1 MQKVSL
7 CNTYYMPILE
17 LSQGLSVVIPAFNE
31 GDDLAVT
38 IKSALKAFEH
48 TPIPFEILVVED
60 GSKNLHPEFQLMR
73 NVRYIEKNHSG
84 RIETIF
90 HGINLAKNQ
99 NVLVIGARVRLREDA
114 LQQLMQLNEHYPTA
128 RFWNGMIHLLNT
140 ELPHVSIWETLVR
153 VGWSKGLQSETAI
166 SFGSQDFDLYPKG
179 SGLFL
184 ASKQDW
190 INGLSKLRE
199 YAAKSKVVIS
209 DDTRLLRGFAEI
221 SNIWFSKAFAADY
234 KPRVSFTL
242 FLKNARYRGNTFV
255 DSYWESSTI
264 FGKLVRYS
272 MPISSVFAC
281 AVASLAGLLGVLY
294 LIGISLIFSI
304 VLFFLYSVKTWK
316 KPMRAAKEA
325 FVLVPLILF
334 FGFGF
339 VQAYVFGFQ
348 SRRNAGESLTH
359 QQR

>member
-1 MQKVSL
+1 MPEVSL
-7 CNTYYMPILE
+7 CNTYYMPKLE
-17 LSQGLSVVIPAFNE
+17 LSEGLSLVIPAYNE
-31 GDDLAVT
+31 GDELTVT
-38 IKSALKAFEH
+38 LNSAIKAFEQA
-48 TPIPFEILVVED
+48 PIPFEILVVED
-60 GSKNLHPEFQLMR
+60 GSKNLHPEFQLLK

-99 NVLVIGARVRLREDA
+99 NVLVIGARVRLRA
-114 LQQLMQLNEHYPTA
+114 SAIQQLIQLNENYPTA
-128 RFWNGMIHLLNT
+128 RFWNGMIYILNT

-166 SFGSQDFDLYPKG
+166 SFGVQDFDLYPKG

-190 INGLSKLRE
+190 INGFSELRE
-199 YAAKSKVVIS
+199 YAANSKINVS

-221 SNIWFSKAFAADY
+221 SNIWFSKDFAADY
-234 KPRVSFTL
+234 KPRTSFKL
-242 FLKNARYRGNTFV
+242 FLKNAQYRGNTFV

-264 FGKLVRYS
+264 FGKLVRYLT
-272 MPISSVFAC
+272 PFTLAIAL
-281 AVASLAGLLGVLY
+281 ATLSLAGLTGLLY
-294 LIGISLIFSI
+294 SIGTALILSKI
-304 VLFFLYSVKTWK
+304 VFFLYSFKTWK
-316 KPMRAAKEA
+316 KPTRAAKEA

-339 VQAYVFGFQ
+339 VRAYVLGFQ
-348 SRRNAGESLTH
+348 SRRNS
-359 QQR
+359 

>member
-1 MQKVSL
+1 
-7 CNTYYMPILE
+7 MPILE
-17 LSQGLSVVIPAFNE
+17 LSHGLSVVIPAFNE
-31 GDDLAVT
+31 GNELAVT

-60 GSKNLHPEFQLMR
+60 GSKNLHPEFQLLK
-73 NVRYIEKNHSG
+73 NVRYIEKIHSG

-99 NVLVIGARVRLREDA
+99 NILVIGARVRLREDA
-114 LQQLMQLNEHYPTA
+114 LQQLMRLNENYPTA

-153 VGWSKGLQSETAI
+153 VGWSKGLQSETPI
-166 SFGSQDFDLYPKG
+166 SFGVQDFDLYPKG

-190 INGLSKLRE
+190 INGFSELRE
-199 YAAKSKVVIS
+199 YATKSKVIVS

-221 SNIWFSKAFAADY
+221 SNIWFSKAFSADY
-234 KPRVSFTL
+234 KPRTSFKL
-242 FLKNARYRGNTFV
+242 FLKNAYHRGNTFV

-264 FGKLVRYS
+264 FGKLVRYLT
-272 MPISSVFAC
+272 PITFLLAL
-281 AVASLAGLLGVLY
+281 AVASLAGLIGVMY
-294 LIGISLIFSI
+294 LLATVLIFSKI
-304 VLFFLYSVKTWK
+304 VLFSYSLKTWK

-325 FVLVPLILF
+325 IVLAPLISF

-339 VQAYVFGFQ
+339 VRAYVLGFQ
-348 SRRNAGESLTH
+348 SRRNA
-359 QQR
+359 